1 MCFGFSPRSRDNTA
15 NPFRNVRNKENKFNP
30 SRKVHPHDLNISFWN
45 INGYKSRIVGN
56 KFADPDFLVEV
67 QKCDIVGIGE
77 THIHDE
83 ILEELSIPG
92 FVLLKYKNRKKSTRN
107 NKSFGGIA
115 IFVKPEIKNIVH
127 PIETENQDII
137 WLKMNKT
144 DLKVNN
150 DVYIGTAYISPHK
163 GKLTESNKIQNLADD
178 IIRDCTQFMA
188 KRGRCKGRRGHDFFY
203 WPHTNMRTFPTLR
216 GANLCFWP
224 I

>member
-1 MCFGFSPRSRDNTA
+1 MCFGFSPINQDNTA
-15 NPFRNVRNKENKFNP
+15 NPIRTVRSQESKLTPF
-30 SRKVHPHDLNISFWN
+30 RKVHPHDLNISFWN
-45 INGYKSRIVGN
+45 INGCKSRIVGN
-56 KFADPDFLVEV
+56 KLADPDFLEEV
-67 QKCDIVGIGE
+67 HKCDIVGIGE

-92 FVLLKYKNRKKSTRN
+92 FILLKYKNRKKSTRN

-137 WLKMNKT
+137 WFKMKKT

-163 GKLTESNKIQNLADD
+163 GKLIESNKIRNLF
-178 IIRDCTQFMA
+178 T
-188 KRGRCKGRRGHDFFY
+188 GRLQR
-203 WPHTNMRTFPTLR
+203 
-216 GANLCFWP
+216 ANFK
-224 I
+224 